1 MSDSQLKEV
10 LDDFRARVDV
20 ALDQALRPQA
30 GRPGRLVDAMRYAT
44 LGGGKRIRP
53 TVCMMATRALGRD
66 PRRAVMPAA
75 ALEMI
80 HAYSLVHDDLPCMD
94 DGQERRG
101 KPSTHLAFGGAMAV
115 LAGDALLTEAFGLVA
130 AAPLPDSIRV
140 GCVTTLAKAA
150 GMAGMVGGQALD
162 IDPEQELSTVDD
174 IEVLHSAKTGSLFEC
189 AAELGAIIA
198 GADDWQV
205 QALWAFG
212 SSLGSLFQ
220 VTDDLLDWDE
230 DTKRDQIEGVTAAAS
245 ANLVARIGPLAAH
258 ERAQRLYDQ
267 AVESLKDLDGTAG
280 LEGLAAMV
288 LRRRT

>member
-1 MSDSQLKEV
+1 MSQAPMKE
-10 LDDFRARVDV
+10 LLAGFRARVDV

-30 GRPGRLVDAMRYAT
+30 GRPGRLVEAMRYAT

-53 TVCMMATRALGRD
+53 AVCMLATRTLGRD

-101 KPSTHLAFGGAMAV
+101 KPSTHVAFGEAMAV
-115 LAGDALLTEAFGLVA
+115 LAGDGLLTEAFGLIA
-130 AAPLPDSIRV
+130 AAPLPDGVRV
-140 GCVTTLAKAA
+140 RCVATLAKAA
-150 GMAGMVGGQALD
+150 GMGGMVGGQAVD
-162 IDPEQELSTVDD
+162 IDPEQELKTVDD

-189 AAELGAIIA
+189 AAELGAVIA

-205 QALWAFG
+205 QALWAYG

-230 DTKRDQIEGVTAAAS
+230 DSKKEVEEGGAS

-267 AVESLKDLDGTAG
+267 AVESLKDLRGTSD
-280 LEGLAAMV
+280 LEALAATV
-288 LRRRT
+288 LRRRS